1 MAQTPRELKVN
12 KMHYDYAKSSA
23 MLSNRRAQ
31 PPPAVHPSS
40 SREWSPLLNGHLAP
54 VLVLVGKASM
64 SCFDTVEKIAVASSQ

>member
-31 PPPAVHPSS
+31 PPPAGHPSS
-40 SREWSPLLNGHLAP
+40 DQRSPLLNGHLAP
-54 VLVLVGKASM
+54 VLRLVGKASM
-64 SCFDTVEKIAVASSQ
+64 SSFDTVEKIAVASSQ

>member
-12 KMHYDYAKSSA
+12 KMHYGYAKSSA

-31 PPPAVHPSS
+31 TPPAGHPSS
-40 SREWSPLLNGHLAP
+40 DQRPPLLNGHLAG
-54 VLVLVGKASM
+54 LVLVGKASM